1 MKRTNTSNTAEAA
14 APPPMFAVID
24 IGATFIRMLI
34 AEKHGAREACILE
47 KAVQSVPIGRDIVAG
62 RRISNATVEQC
73 AQILT
78 SFRKL
83 LDEYGIPLESVTA
96 VATPTLGRADNSAVF
111 LDRLANTSQIVFR
124 LLDPG
129 QIGYY
134 YHLAFHTLGRG
145 RGGDSY
151 DKGEAVVLEIGG
163 LACSM
168 LCRKEGEIRFVQT
181 YSLGTLQMRQ
191 QMEQGDFRPRQLV
204 ALADG
209 RTHEIAEQLRN
220 NVEDVKSFKLFLMG
234 REMRFAGARLRPGR
248 NNAVELDPA
257 TGVISVAV
265 DELNA
270 LLKQIEQ
277 ASTEEIVREW
287 RVTYPDAELIAPA
300 LSIAI
305 SVARAVGLKS
315 VYISSLSFCH
325 GLLEEAVDG
334 TPWTSTMRKHVLRVA
349 RATGRKYQHDA
360 NHAEQV
366 TKLALQLFD
375 MLQEEHGCTQ
385 RHRLILEVAAL
396 LHDIGIFVSANS
408 HHIHTMY
415 LIRNTEF
422 AGLSSEEIELIAIVA
437 RYHRKSM
444 PKSSHPEYAA
454 LPPADRLVVSK
465 LAAILRVAD
474 ALDRVH
480 DQSLG
485 RIRFKLDE
493 TSLVCIPS
501 RRVATSAEQ
510 AALAEKGDLFEV
522 MYGRHCY
529 LYNPE

>member
-1 MKRTNTSNTAEAA
+1 MKKNSNTAEKAV
-14 APPPMFAVID
+14 APTTIAVID

-34 AEKHGAREACILE
+34 AEKRDAKEAYILE
-47 KAVQSVPIGRDIVAG
+47 KAVQSVPIGRDIIAS

-73 AQILT
+73 AQILK

-83 LDEYGIPLESVTA
+83 LDEYGIPLGSVTA
-96 VATPTLGRADNSAVF
+96 VATPTLNMADNSAVF
-111 LDRLANTSQIVFR
+111 LDRLANTSHIAFR

-134 YHLAFHTLGRG
+134 YHLAFRRLGKG
-145 RGGDSY
+145 KDESNH
-151 DKGEAVVLEIGG
+151 DKGEAVVLEVGG
-163 LACSM
+163 LTCNM

-181 YSLGTLQMRQ
+181 YSLGSLRMRQ
-191 QMEQGDFRPRQLV
+191 QMEQGDFRPRQLI

-220 NVEDVKSFKLFLMG
+220 NVDDVKSIKLFLMG
-234 REMRFAGARLRPGR
+234 REMRFAGARLRPDK

-257 TGVISVAV
+257 AGVVSVTV
-265 DELNA
+265 DELNT
-270 LLKQIEQ
+270 LLKQIEKS
-277 ASTEEIVREW
+277 STEEIVREW
-287 RVTYPDAELIAPA
+287 RVSYPDAELIAPA

-305 SVARAVGLKS
+305 SVARIVGLKS

-325 GLLEEAVDG
+325 GLLEETVDG
-334 TPWTSTMRKHVLRVA
+334 TPWTNTMRKHVLRVA
-349 RATGRKYQHDA
+349 RATGRKYQHDM

-366 TKLALQLFD
+366 AKLSLQLFD
-375 MLQEEHGCTQ
+375 LLQEEHGCTQ

-396 LHDIGIFVSANS
+396 LHDIGAFVSAHS

-422 AGLSSEEIELIAIVA
+422 AGLSSEEIELIAVVA
-437 RYHRKSM
+437 RYHRKAM
-444 PKSSHPEYAA
+444 PKASHPEYSA
-454 LPPADRLVVSK
+454 LPPEDRLVVSK

-485 RIRFKLDE
+485 KIRFKLDDA
-493 TSLVCIPS
+493 SLVCIPS

-510 AALAEKGDLFEV
+510 VALTEKGDLFEV

-529 LYNPE
+529 LYDPE